1 MRRLAQFAALLVIGI
16 LMGQPV
22 AEALECSRQMCAM
35 PSACPMEMS
44 AMPPDCPMTQPMPS
58 VECVPSCCG
67 HARPQPA
74 GLNNAPM
81 EPVKVQAVL
90 LPAAILT
97 EPSVEAA
104 AAVVQPVP
112 IVSSSPPR
120 FLLNR
125 VFRI

>member
-1 MRRLAQFAALLVIGI
+1 MKRLAQFAAALVIG
-16 LMGQPV
+16 LLAGQPV
-22 AEALECSRQMCAM
+22 AEALGCSRHMCAM

-44 AMPPDCPMTQPMPS
+44 VMPPDCPMAKPMPS
-58 VECVPSCCG
+58 VECFPSCCG
-67 HARPQPA
+67 HALPQPA
-74 GLNNAPM
+74 SVNSAPM

-97 EPSVEAA
+97 EPSVETA

-125 VFRI
+125 AFRI